1 MGGGPE
7 GLGGGEI
14 IVRLGLALLAALN
27 LWWGVW
33 ARVAPRHFFDTFP
46 GGGQRWTAAYP
57 PYNEHLVTDLGATFL
72 TLGFL
77 LVVAA
82 ISSEPAVR
90 RVVLAAVTLF
100 GALHLLFHA
109 TESGQMG
116 GSSYAASL
124 VALFAG
130 VLLPGGLLA
139 LDLLRRRRRPPHGDH
154 EAGDII

>member
-1 MGGGPE
+1 
-7 GLGGGEI
+7 
-14 IVRLGLALLAALN
+14 VRLGLALLAALN

-46 GGGQRWTAAYP
+46 GAGQRWTAAYP

-72 TLGFL
+72 TLAFL

-90 RVVLAAVTLF
+90 RVVLAGVTLF

-109 TESGQMG
+109 TEPGQMV

-124 VALFAG
+124 IALVVG

-139 LDLLRRRRRPPHGDH
+139 LDLLRRPPRSPRS
-154 EAGDII
+154 

>member
-1 MGGGPE
+1 VTNL
-7 GLGGGEI
+7 GL
-14 IVRLGLALLAALN
+14 VRLGLGLLAALN

-46 GGGQRWTAAYP
+46 GGGQHWTAAYP

-72 TLGFL
+72 TLAFL

-82 ISSEPAVR
+82 VSTDRRVR
-90 RVVLAAVTLF
+90 RTVLAGVTLF

-109 TESGQMG
+109 SDRG
-116 GSSYAASL
+116 GMAGGSYAASVAAL
-124 VALFAG
+124 VVG

-139 LDLLRRRRRPPHGDH
+139 LDLLRGGYGGRRDDPLV
-154 EAGDII
+154 